1 MRSISQTS
9 SSFSMKVKQGNEE
22 SRQSHPPDPITI
34 IFKKSKAL
42 SDYTGEQLAG
52 NMLRPVF
59 ALHPEDNRQAYV
71 LFRERLLDQTISNTF
86 ESSFIAGLIPITK
99 RWTLQPVRRCA
110 AGMCTRL
117 P

>member
-1 MRSISQTS
+1 MRSISQV

-22 SRQSHPPDPITI
+22 SRLSHPPDPVTI

-42 SDYTGEQLAG
+42 TDNTGEQLAG

-71 LFRERLLDQTISNTF
+71 LTHKRLLDQMISITL
-86 ESSFIAGLIPITK
+86 ESSSIAGLIPIKK
-99 RWTLQPVRRCA
+99 RWALQPVRRCA
-110 AGMCTRL
+110 AGMCI
-117 P
+117 